1 MLMIM
6 AIFIAMALL
15 WLIADNV
22 RSSQDLRQN
31 IAIFD
36 ELDSDVRRLRG
47 DLIAVSSQ
55 RDQAKDR
62 VKSLRD
68 SISDF
73 LRSRDD
79 KKVIAAVREKL
90 ELGPGLP
97 SPSETR
103 GTLSEAEMSA
113 LMGVGKKES

>member
-1 MLMIM
+1 MLMLL
-6 AIFIAMALL
+6 AIFIAMGLL

-31 IAIFD
+31 IAIFN
-36 ELDSDVRRLRG
+36 ELDSDVRRLRS
-47 DLIAVSSQ
+47 DLVAVSSQ
-55 RDQAKDR
+55 RDNAKES
-62 VKSLRD
+62 VKGLRD

-73 LRSRDD
+73 LRNRDD
-79 KKVIAAVREKL
+79 EKVIAALRNKL

-97 SPSETR
+97 PPSETR

-113 LMGVGKKES
+113 LISVGKK